1 MASIFDL
8 ILVTMRFL
16 NGRKLIDG
24 RSDDAQTL
32 AKLSLVDDQGRGEA
46 DYISVSWLGLRG
58 KLLAFTCAGRRQW
71 LVCVS
76 TDQ

>member
-1 MASIFDL
+1 MLPGKWHLYSTWL
-8 ILVTMRFL
+8 LVTMRFL

-46 DYISVSWLGLRG
+46 DYISVSWLGLREN
-58 KLLAFTCAGRRQW
+58 C
-71 LVCVS
+71 
-76 TDQ
+76 